1 MTHEILKETL
11 LRLYADSPEI
21 TYMLKQI
28 SYDELSVNFQR
39 EMDQRISREDVKE
52 VEEFLAS
59 EKYICY
65 ANSVS
70 ESSMALTREISKL
83 LEFVL
88 IPKEGE
94 LN

>member
-1 MTHEILKETL
+1 MSNVLKDAMMV
-11 LRLYADSPEI
+11 LYRDSPEI
-21 TYMLKQI
+21 LYCLQQL

-39 EMDQRISREDVKE
+39 EMDQRIPREDVKE

-65 ANSVS
+65 SSAVS

-88 IPKEGE
+88 TPREGE
-94 LN
+94 LS

>member
-1 MTHEILKETL
+1 MSNVLRDAMLTL
-11 LRLYADSPEI
+11 YRDSPEI
-21 TYMLKQI
+21 LYCLQQLDY
-28 SYDELSVNFQR
+28 SQLSINFQR

-59 EKYICY
+59 EKYVCY
-65 ANSVS
+65 SNAVS

-88 IPKEGE
+88 TPREGE
-94 LN
+94 LS

>member
-1 MTHEILKETL
+1 MSSVLKEAMLTL
-11 LRLYADSPEI
+11 YRDSPEI
-21 TYMLKQI
+21 LYCLQQLDY
-28 SYDELSVNFQR
+28 SQLSINFQR
-39 EMDQRISREDVKE
+39 EMDQRISREAVKE

-88 IPKEGE
+88 VSNEGE

>member
-1 MTHEILKETL
+1 M
-11 LRLYADSPEI
+11 
-21 TYMLKQI
+21 
-28 SYDELSVNFQR
+28 DE
-39 EMDQRISREDVKE
+39 RISREDVKE

-59 EKYICY
+59 EKYVCY
-65 ANSVS
+65 SNAVN

-88 IPKEGE
+88 TPKEGE

>member
-1 MTHEILKETL
+1 MSNVLKEAMMQ
-11 LRLYADSPEI
+11 LYRDSPEI
-21 TYMLKQI
+21 LYCLQQLN
-28 SYDELSVNFQR
+28 YDELSINFQR

-59 EKYICY
+59 EKYVCY
-65 ANSVS
+65 SNAVS

-88 IPKEGE
+88 TPREGE

>member
-1 MTHEILKETL
+1 MSDVLKQAMITL
-11 LRLYADSPEI
+11 YRDSPEI
-21 TYMLKQI
+21 LYCLQQL

-88 IPKEGE
+88 VNNEGE

>member
-1 MTHEILKETL
+1 MSNVLKEAIIQ
-11 LRLYADSPEI
+11 LYRDSPEI
-21 TYMLKQI
+21 LYCLQQLDY
-28 SYDELSVNFQR
+28 SQLSINFQR

-88 IPKEGE
+88 TSNEGE
-94 LN
+94 VN

>member
-1 MTHEILKETL
+1 MSNVLKEAIMTL
-11 LRLYADSPEI
+11 YRDSPEI
-21 TYMLKQI
+21 LYCLRQI
-28 SYDELSVNFQR
+28 SYDELSINFQR

-65 ANSVS
+65 SNSVN

-88 IPKEGE
+88 TSNEGE

>member
-1 MTHEILKETL
+1 MSTVLKQAMLTL
-11 LRLYADSPEI
+11 YRDSPEI
-21 TYMLKQI
+21 LYCLQQLN
-28 SYDELSVNFQR
+28 YDELSVNFQR

-65 ANSVS
+65 ANSVN
-70 ESSMALTREISKL
+70 EASMALTREISKL

-88 IPKEGE
+88 TSNEGE
-94 LN
+94 VN

>member
-1 MTHEILKETL
+1 MSNVLKEAMLTL
-11 LRLYADSPEI
+11 YRDSPEI
-21 TYMLKQI
+21 LYCLQQLD
-28 SYDELSVNFQR
+28 YDELSINFQR

-59 EKYICY
+59 EKYVCY
-65 ANSVS
+65 CNAVN
-70 ESSMALTREISKL
+70 EASMALTREISKL

-88 IPKEGE
+88 TPREGE

>member
-1 MTHEILKETL
+1 MSNVLKEVMMQ
-11 LRLYADSPEI
+11 LYRDSPEI
-21 TYMLKQI
+21 LYCLQQLDY
-28 SYDELSVNFQR
+28 SQLSINFQR

-59 EKYICY
+59 DKYVCY
-65 ANSVS
+65 SDAVN

-88 IPKEGE
+88 TPREGE
-94 LN
+94 LS

>member
-1 MTHEILKETL
+1 MSSVLKEAMMQ
-11 LRLYADSPEI
+11 LYKDSPEI
-21 TYMLKQI
+21 LYCLQQLN
-28 SYDELSVNFQR
+28 YDELSVNFQR
-39 EMDQRISREDVKE
+39 EMDQRISRKDVKQ

-88 IPKEGE
+88 TSNEGE
-94 LN
+94 VN

>member
-1 MTHEILKETL
+1 MSSVLKEAML
-11 LRLYADSPEI
+11 ALYRDSPEI
-21 TYMLKQI
+21 LYCLQQL

-59 EKYICY
+59 EKYLCY

-88 IPKEGE
+88 TPREGE

>member
-1 MTHEILKETL
+1 MSNVLKEAMMQ
-11 LRLYADSPEI
+11 LYRDSPEI
-21 TYMLKQI
+21 LYCLQQVDY
-28 SYDELSVNFQR
+28 SQLSINFQR

-88 IPKEGE
+88 TSNEGE
-94 LN
+94 VN

>member
-1 MTHEILKETL
+1 MSNVLKEAMMQ
-11 LRLYADSPEI
+11 LYRDSPEI
-21 TYMLKQI
+21 LYCLQQLDY
-28 SYDELSVNFQR
+28 SQLSINFQR

-59 EKYICY
+59 DKYICY
-65 ANSVS
+65 ANSVN

-88 IPKEGE
+88 TPKEGE
-94 LN
+94 LS

>member
-1 MTHEILKETL
+1 MSSVLKEAMMQ
-11 LRLYADSPEI
+11 LYRDSPEI
-21 TYMLKQI
+21 LYCLQQL

-39 EMDQRISREDVKE
+39 EMDQRISRKDVKE

-65 ANSVS
+65 SNAVN

-88 IPKEGE
+88 TPKEGE

>member
-1 MTHEILKETL
+1 MSDVLKQAMLTL
-11 LRLYADSPEI
+11 YRDSPDI
-21 TYMLKQI
+21 LYCLQQLDY
-28 SYDELSVNFQR
+28 SQLSVNFQR
-39 EMDQRISREDVKE
+39 EMDQRISREDVKQ

-88 IPKEGE
+88 TSNEGE
-94 LN
+94 VN

>member
-1 MTHEILKETL
+1 MSNVLKEAMMQ
-11 LRLYADSPEI
+11 LYRDSPEI
-21 TYMLKQI
+21 LYCLQQLDY
-28 SYDELSVNFQR
+28 SQLSINFQR
-39 EMDQRISREDVKE
+39 EMDQRISREDVRE

-59 EKYICY
+59 EKYVCY

-88 IPKEGE
+88 TSNEGE

>member
-1 MTHEILKETL
+1 MSSVLKEAML
-11 LRLYADSPEI
+11 ALYRDSPEI
-21 TYMLKQI
+21 LYCLQQLN
-28 SYDELSVNFQR
+28 YEELSVNFQR

-59 EKYICY
+59 DKYICY
-65 ANSVS
+65 ANSVN

-88 IPKEGE
+88 VNNEGE

>member
-1 MTHEILKETL
+1 MSDVLKQAMMQ
-11 LRLYADSPEI
+11 LYRDSPEI
-21 TYMLKQI
+21 LYCLQQL

-88 IPKEGE
+88 VNNEGE
-94 LN
+94 MN

>member
-1 MTHEILKETL
+1 
-11 LRLYADSPEI
+11 
-21 TYMLKQI
+21 
-28 SYDELSVNFQR
+28 
-39 EMDQRISREDVKE
+39 MDQRISREDVRE

-59 EKYICY
+59 EKYVCY

-88 IPKEGE
+88 TSNEGE